1 MSWRGRPIA
10 LRHCV
15 YSRYA
20 NFKSFA
26 VAGLGFG
33 QGCVG
38 FVSGMLGKL
47 VHADPIAIRR
57 TMELLVWMTLWFLLV
72 QATREWVALAFKT
85 MEK

>member
-1 MSWRGRPIA
+1 M
-10 LRHCV
+10 RHCV

-20 NFKSFA
+20 NLKI
-26 VAGLGFG
+26 VALAALGFG
-33 QGCVG
+33 QGC
-38 FVSGMLGKL
+38 LGHGIGRLGQL

>member
-1 MSWRGRPIA
+1 MSWRGRPIV

-20 NFKSFA
+20 NLKT
-26 VAGLGFG
+26 VALVGLGFG
-33 QGCVG
+33 QGW
-38 FVSGMLGKL
+38 LGHGIGRLGQL